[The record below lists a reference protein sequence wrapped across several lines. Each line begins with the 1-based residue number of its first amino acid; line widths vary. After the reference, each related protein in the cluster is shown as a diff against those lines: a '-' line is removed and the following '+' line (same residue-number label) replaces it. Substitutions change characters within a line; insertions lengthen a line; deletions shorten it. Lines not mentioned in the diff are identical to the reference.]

1 MATPIS
7 TPSLG
12 SIRSLSP
19 PATPGT
25 STPPNLHQNSIDP
38 DAPWL
43 VQKFGGTSVG
53 KFAVK
58 IAEDAVAYVVATH
71 MILFVI

>member
-1 MATPIS
+1 MATPVS

-12 SIRSLSP
+12 SNRSLTP
-19 PATPGT
+19 PTPPRAL
-25 STPPNLHQNSIDP
+25 TPPNMHQNSTDP

-43 VQKFGGTSVG
+43 VQKFGGTTVG

-58 IAEDAVAYVVATH
+58 IAEDALA
-71 MILFVI
+71 